1 MDEQQTTPEQ
11 RAALRRQYAPYT
23 VRGEKWHRNGW
34 VEMTALL
41 DDADALAGALATVGR
56 FRDSLAFYRTEA
68 ERYRAALCFYA
79 DPHLY
84 ADHFEHDPVDY
95 ERVSS
100 VDIDGGA
107 IARAALDPTD
117 ATSDRTTEGAPS

>member
-1 MDEQQTTPEQ
+1 MTEQQTIPEQ

-41 DDADALAGALATVGR
+41 DDADALAGALAEIAR
-56 FRDSLAFYRTEA
+56 LRE
-68 ERYRAALCFYA
+68 ALCFYA

-84 ADHFEHDPVDY
+84 ADHF
-95 ERVSS
+95 
-100 VDIDGGA
+100 
-107 IARAALDPTD
+107 RA
-117 ATSDRTTEGAPS
+117 